1 MLQKYYIYI
10 TFVLFLLTYAKKYNI
25 KYVIKERFFMRVI
38 SGASR
43 GKKLISLD
51 SENTRPTLDRVK
63 ESLFNI
69 LRNNINDS
77 MVLDLFAGTGALGIE
92 ALSRGAKKAYF
103 CDNSQDAIAVIKKN
117 IEGTK
122 NQEKSLIINKDYN
135 VALDIL
141 IKENCKFDLV
151 FLDPPYKTNFAIIAT
166 QKIIMSNLLTEDGII
181 VIETD
186 DISKENDI
194 QKIEKIEI
202 IDKRK
207 YGSVWLIFIRKG

>member
-1 MLQKYYIYI
+1 
-10 TFVLFLLTYAKKYNI
+10 
-25 KYVIKERFFMRVI
+25 MRVI